1 MKSKRFKIDLP
12 KFSNLLTFFEKL
24 CYHGAEGKMSG
35 RRIGGTVVAAGT
47 KPRDTFVSLRF
58 CPMLTTACGKD
69 LVAVQC
75 RYEWTV

>member
-1 MKSKRFKIDLP
+1 
-12 KFSNLLTFFEKL
+12 
-24 CYHGAEGKMSG
+24 MSG